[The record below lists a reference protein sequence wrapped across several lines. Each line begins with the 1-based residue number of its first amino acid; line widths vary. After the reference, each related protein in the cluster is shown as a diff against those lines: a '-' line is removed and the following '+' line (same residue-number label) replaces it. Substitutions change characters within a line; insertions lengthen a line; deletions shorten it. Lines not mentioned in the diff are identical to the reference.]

1 MIKKVFPILALAMFS
16 SILGL
21 GIIVPLLP
29 LYAQSMG
36 ATGVWLGI
44 IMAAYSTTSIASTP
58 VFGRLSDRIGRK
70 RFLCTGLL
78 CYSVISLG
86 YIWAG
91 DVSSLILVRLL
102 QGAAGGMTI
111 PIALAYIGDAS
122 PRGEEGKWMGY
133 AHAAFF
139 SGFGIGPLMGGML
152 TEHFGMT
159 VTFSSMGGLNL
170 IAFFIAAIFLPVVKS
185 RQLRTET
192 HPQPSFREM
201 GKSSMVKGLFCF
213 RLTQAMGRGSFMT
226 FLPILAATYLGL
238 SLTLIGALLAVH
250 VILMSMLGTIGGR
263 IADRFNRRVLI
274 IIGNIIFIA
283 YLALIPL
290 TRNFWQLL
298 GPCLLGGLGGA
309 ISVPAASAL
318 IVEEGKKFGMGSAM
332 AIFTMAMSLG
342 MIIGPIISGG
352 IAESLGTISVFY
364 FASAVGV
371 VGGALFAWFTR

>member
-1 MIKKVFPILALAMFS
+1 
-16 SILGL
+16 
-21 GIIVPLLP
+21 
-29 LYAQSMG
+29 
-36 ATGVWLGI
+36 
-44 IMAAYSTTSIASTP
+44 MAAYSTTSIASTP

-263 IADRFNRRVLI
+263 IADRFNRRGLVAFGGVLFLLSI
-274 IIGNIIFIA
+274 
-283 YLALIPL
+283 ALIPL
-290 TRNFWQLL
+290 TGNFQQLL
-298 GPCLLGGLGGA
+298 ILCVMMAAGGA
-309 ISVPAASAL
+309 LSMPAASAL
-318 IVEEGKKFGMGSAM
+318 TVDEGRRFGMGSTMGMLTMGMHIGM
-332 AIFTMAMSLG
+332 ALG
-342 MIIGPIISGG
+342 PVISGG
-352 IAESLGTISVFY
+352 VVDFAGINSAFY
-364 FASAVGV
+364 CGSMMVLIGICF
-371 VGGALFAWFTR
+371 FIWFTRRRVLFSQ